1 MSTSVRWYSRTGPS
15 LQGLDGASRGRSG
28 GRGASTSGRP
38 PAAEEE
44 EEAEDSAPESSSPS
58 DSDDGLL
65 SDGDDEMDAD
75 EVEFNRVLDQR
86 AARDARSIA
95 RAVGNS

>member
-1 MSTSVRWYSRTGPS
+1 MPTAVRWYSRPGPS

-38 PAAEEE
+38 PAEE
-44 EEAEDSAPESSSPS
+44 EEAEDSASESSSPS

-75 EVEFNRVLDQR
+75 EVEFNRVLEQR
-86 AARDARSIA
+86 AARDAWSNA

>member
-1 MSTSVRWYSRTGPS
+1 MTGTTPRRVPRTSSNANLSHRVHLKP
-15 LQGLDGASRGRSG
+15 L
-28 GRGASTSGRP
+28 P
-38 PAAEEE
+38 
-44 EEAEDSAPESSSPS
+44 
-58 DSDDGLL
+58 DDGLL

-86 AARDARSIA
+86 AARDARSNA